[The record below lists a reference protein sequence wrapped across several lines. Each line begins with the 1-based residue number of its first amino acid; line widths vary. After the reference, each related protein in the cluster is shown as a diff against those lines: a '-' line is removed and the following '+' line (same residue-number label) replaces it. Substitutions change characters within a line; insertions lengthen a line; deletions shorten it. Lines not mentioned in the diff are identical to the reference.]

1 MKEFYDSDISREQ
14 FEIIR
19 EELEQARKTTRP
31 RKTDLYGIFCA
42 ILYLLKTGCQW
53 RMLPINFPN
62 WKLVYYYFSVWKE
75 RKKNQ
80 SESVFDKVLKKISS
94 KTPKQR

>member
-19 EELEQARKTTRP
+19 EDLEQARKTTRP
-31 RKTDLYGIFCA
+31 RKTDLYAILCA
-42 ILYLLKTGCQW
+42 ILYVLKTGCQW
-53 RMLPINFPN
+53 RMLPLNFPN

-75 RKKNQ
+75 RKEEL
-80 SESVFDKVLKKISS
+80 SESVLDRVLKKISS
-94 KTPKQR
+94 KTPKQ